1 LLINYKDIE
10 KRLFLFDGYFL
21 ENRTSEYY
29 LKNKEIITA
38 CYNSLEDDFSKKL
51 YNALLKYRF
60 IRNPG
65 LISNL
70 YESRNE
76 CYLDQVFI
84 NNYKEGLYIDA

>member
-1 LLINYKDIE
+1 VNYKDIE

-21 ENRTSEYY
+21 ENKSSKYY
-29 LKNKEIITA
+29 LDNKETILR
-38 CYNSLEDDFSKKL
+38 CYNSLEDDFSKEL

-65 LISNL
+65 YISNL
-70 YESRNE
+70 YRSRNE

-84 NNYKEGLYIDA
+84 DNFKD